1 MHLELSQFSSGAL
14 LNKIMYCLF
23 SVFVSLQLQDS
34 ELCFG
39 IHWNLKIIPDPG
51 ETQTCSNHPSSQCYN
66 TVTHHAT
73 IRNSV
78 PKYPKS
84 SFIFY
89 FWFLRQSR
97 EQPQLQPQEDS
108 SPPKP
113 LMFIFIS
120 LNLFHST
127 QGSCVCSRGS
137 SREICFLC
145 VLGLHV
151 ENKTQG
157 VPTAATWECGH
168 STLGRSRKGD

>member
-1 MHLELSQFSSGAL
+1 MHLELSQFSSAAL
-14 LNKIMYCLF
+14 VNKIMYCLF
-23 SVFVSLQLQDS
+23 SVFVSLQLQDWALLWNS
-34 ELCFG
+34 LELDNYS
-39 IHWNLKIIPDPG
+39 WPWRNPNVLK
-51 ETQTCSNHPSSQCYN
+51 SSQLPVLQHC
-66 TVTHHAT
+66 THHAT

-137 SREICFLC
+137 TREICFLC
-145 VLGLHV
+145 VLGMHV

-168 STLGRSRKGD
+168 SILGRSRKGD